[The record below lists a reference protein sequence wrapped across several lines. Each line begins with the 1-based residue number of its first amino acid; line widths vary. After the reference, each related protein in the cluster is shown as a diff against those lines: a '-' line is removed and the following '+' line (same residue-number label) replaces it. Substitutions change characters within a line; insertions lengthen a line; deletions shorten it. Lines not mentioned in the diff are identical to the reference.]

1 MSTLVEITLQLV
13 VTVKRIRT
21 TIDLFFILQDG
32 PAGEDFVD
40 IHPKYKVDK
49 ENKSGFGIHRAALT
63 FKYNTKIY
71 TRLDFRDY
79 PFDQQAVEIQIK
91 LLSVRLPGVKSG
103 TRPKVCDPERWRAKD
118 NGHQVLSDGK
128 VFLIYFY

>member
-1 MSTLVEITLQLV
+1 MS
-13 VTVKRIRT
+13 
-21 TIDLFFILQDG
+21 FFKDG
-32 PAGEDFVD
+32 PTGEDFVD

-91 LLSVRLPGVKSG
+91 LLSVRLPGVKKG

-128 VFLIYFY
+128 VFFNLFLLNLQHTAAN